1 MLITNLQELKITN
14 VSVMYKF
21 KPIHL
26 DIYNLHNKPDYPES
40 NLCFLAMREGMGVAS
55 PIFNIKQV

>member
-1 MLITNLQELKITN
+1 MFITNLQKLKITN

-26 DIYNLHNKPDYPES
+26 NIYNLHSKDYPES
-40 NLCFLAMREGMGVAS
+40 NLRFLTMREGMGVAS